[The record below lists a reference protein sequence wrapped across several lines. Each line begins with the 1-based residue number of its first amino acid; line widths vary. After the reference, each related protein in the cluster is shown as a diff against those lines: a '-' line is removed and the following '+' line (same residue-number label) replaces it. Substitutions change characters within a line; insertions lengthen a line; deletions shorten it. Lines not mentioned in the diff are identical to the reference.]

1 MEKMNMFSKGEKTIP
16 VGIDLGTTN
25 TAIAVLGN
33 GGVPSIIPM
42 YKHKVTLPSC
52 VMWDSKTDK
61 YIVGEEAYINRYKSN
76 VIYSVK
82 RLMGTDETIT
92 LVDGDKTKVVTP
104 VEMSAGILKE
114 AVRKASENYGNI
126 KDVVVTVPAYFG
138 DKQVSDT
145 EKAGKLAGL
154 NVLKIF
160 REPTAASLFYAKEI
174 EKKSSKIL
182 IYDLGGG
189 TFDITLV
196 NIIQRKPCKELDDFY
211 GFKFDRKEES
221 SGQTILSVLKTD
233 GDTRL
238 GGDDIDNELLN
249 ICLERLK
256 DKGYDTNLLT
266 KEQLEELRLKMESK
280 KKDGSAAYE
289 IHLDYV
295 LKDGSNLKDIIQIYP
310 VDFTNSTMKIYEKTR
325 KIMKRVLSDVNVNE
339 LDAIV
344 LVGGSTKSI
353 YIKEFL
359 KRDFPNI
366 KINDALNP
374 DEAVALGAAIEAKR
388 LKFNDINMKVY
399 DVLPLA
405 IGVLAD
411 GKVQKVIQQ
420 NQSVPYAKS
429 SIYQTT
435 VDNQKE
441 IKVCIYQ
448 GNSIFPEECTY
459 LGHLIIDNLEPK
471 PAGEAQIVVN
481 LSVNANGL
489 LKVSVSID
497 DKVKE
502 VTLTN
507 LFASKD
513 EKKPTNPINKNN
525 RKLNRWRA
533 FANSLSDP
541 SELNE
546 LLDKFENGEISQSII
561 VDYIQQHQ

>member
-1 MEKMNMFSKGEKTIP
+1 MEKMKMFSEGEKSIP

-25 TAIAVLGN
+25 TAVAVLGN
-33 GGVPSIIPM
+33 RGVPSIIPM
-42 YKHKVTLPSC
+42 YEHKVTLPSC
-52 VMWDSKTDK
+52 VMWDSKTDT
-61 YIVGEEAYINRYKSN
+61 YIVGEEAYKHRYKSN
-76 VIYSVK
+76 TTYSVK
-82 RLMGTDETIT
+82 RLMGSDKTIT
-92 LVDGDKTKVVTP
+92 LVDGDKQKVVTP
-104 VEMSAGILKE
+104 VEMSAEILKE
-114 AVRKASENYGNI
+114 AVRKASRDYGNI
-126 KDVVVTVPAYFG
+126 KDVVITVPAYFG

-160 REPTAASLFYAKEI
+160 REPTAASLFYAKQN

-196 NIIQRKPCKELDDFY
+196 NIIQRNPCKELDDFY
-211 GFKFDRKEES
+211 DFKFNNKSDN

-233 GDTRL
+233 GDTHL
-238 GGDDIDNELLN
+238 GGDDIDNELLDILLN
-249 ICLERLK
+249 RIKE
-256 DKGYDTNLLT
+256 KGYDINLFT
-266 KEQLEELRLKMESK
+266 REQIEELRLKMESK
-280 KKDGSAAYE
+280 KKDGSAAYQ
-289 IHLDYV
+289 ISLKYT
-295 LKDGSNLKDIIQIYP
+295 LKDGSNIDDYIDIYP
-310 VDFTNSTMKIYEKTR
+310 ADFANATMKIYNKSR
-325 KIMKRVLSDVNVNE
+325 KIMKRVLSDVNLQE

-359 KRDFPNI
+359 KRDFPNTI
-366 KINDALNP
+366 INDALNP
-374 DEAVALGAAIEAKR
+374 DEAVALGASIEAKR
-388 LKFNDINMKVY
+388 LKFNDLSMQVY

-411 GKVQKVIQQ
+411 GKIQKVIQQ

-429 SIYQTT
+429 SVYSTT

-441 IKVCIYQ
+441 IKVCVYQ
-448 GNSIFPEECTY
+448 GNSVFPEECTY
-459 LGHLIIDNLEPK
+459 LGHLVIGNLEPK
-471 PAGEAQIVVN
+471 PAGEAKIIVN

-497 DKVKE
+497 DKLKE

-513 EKKPTNPINKNN
+513 KIEKPKSINKNS
-525 RKLNRWRA
+525 RKLNRWRE
-533 FANSLSDP
+533 FAKSLDNP
-541 SELNE
+541 SELNS
-546 LLDKFENGEISQSII
+546 LLDKFEKGEVDQNVII
-561 VDYIQQHQ
+561 NYIKNIK

>member
-1 MEKMNMFSKGEKTIP
+1 MEKMKVFSNKEKSVP

-25 TAIAVLGN
+25 TAVAVLGN
-33 GGVPSIIPM
+33 RGVPTIIPM
-42 YKHKVTLPSC
+42 YNDKITLPSC
-52 VMWDSKTDK
+52 VMWDSKTDT
-61 YIVGEEAYINRYKSN
+61 YIVGEEAYKQRYKSN

-82 RLMGTDETIT
+82 RLMGTDKTIT
-92 LVDGDKTKVVTP
+92 LVYGDKQKVVTP
-104 VEMSAGILKE
+104 IEMSAEILKE
-114 AVRKASENYGNI
+114 AVRKASENYGSVE
-126 KDVVVTVPAYFG
+126 DVVITVPAYFG

-160 REPTAASLFYAKEI
+160 REPTAASLFYARAN

-211 GFKFDRKEES
+211 GFKFNSKGDN

-233 GDTRL
+233 GDTHL

-249 ICLERLK
+249 ICLNKIKE
-256 DKGYDTNLLT
+256 KGYDINQLT
-266 KEQLEELRLKMESK
+266 REQVEELRLKMESK
-280 KKDGSAAYE
+280 KKDGSAAYQISLE
-289 IHLDYV
+289 YT
-295 LKDGSNLKDIIQIYP
+295 LKDESKINDYIEIYP
-310 VDFTNSTMKIYEKTR
+310 ADFANATMKIYNKSR
-325 KIMKRVLSDVNVNE
+325 KIMKRVLSDVNMDE

-359 KRDFPNI
+359 KKDFPNI

-374 DEAVALGAAIEAKR
+374 DEAVALGASIEAKR
-388 LKFNDINMKVY
+388 LKYNDLNMQVY

-429 SIYQTT
+429 SVYVTT
-435 VDNQKE
+435 VDNQEE

-448 GNSIFPEECTY
+448 GNSVFPEECTY

-471 PAGEAQIVVN
+471 PAGKAQILVN

-497 DKVKE
+497 DKLKE
-502 VTLTN
+502 VELTN
-507 LFASKD
+507 LFASKGNGN
-513 EKKPTNPINKNN
+513 KAKPINKNS
-525 RKLNRWRA
+525 RKINRWRE
-533 FANSLSDP
+533 FAKSLSDP
-541 SELNE
+541 SELNS
-546 LLDKFENGEISQSII
+546 LLDKFENGEIEQAVI
-561 VDYIQQHQ
+561 VNYIKNHQ

>member
-1 MEKMNMFSKGEKTIP
+1 MEKMKMFSEGEKSIP

-25 TAIAVLGN
+25 TAVAVLGN
-33 GGVPSIIPM
+33 RGVPSIIPM
-42 YKHKVTLPSC
+42 YEHKVTLPSC
-52 VMWDSKTDK
+52 VMWDSKTDT
-61 YIVGEEAYINRYKSN
+61 YIVGEEAYKHRYKSN
-76 VIYSVK
+76 TTYSVK
-82 RLMGTDETIT
+82 RLMGSDKTIT
-92 LVDGDKTKVVTP
+92 LVDGNKQKVVTP
-104 VEMSAGILKE
+104 VEMSAEILKE
-114 AVRKASENYGNI
+114 AVRKASRDYGNI
-126 KDVVVTVPAYFG
+126 KDVVITVPAYFG

-160 REPTAASLFYAKEI
+160 REPTAASLFYAKQN

-196 NIIQRKPCKELDDFY
+196 NIIQRNPCKELDDFY
-211 GFKFDRKEES
+211 DFKFNNKSDN

-233 GDTRL
+233 GDTHL
-238 GGDDIDNELLN
+238 GGDDIDNELLDILLN
-249 ICLERLK
+249 RIKE
-256 DKGYDTNLLT
+256 KGYDINLFT
-266 KEQLEELRLKMESK
+266 REQIEELRLKMESK
-280 KKDGSAAYE
+280 KKDGSAAYQ
-289 IHLDYV
+289 ISLKYT
-295 LKDGSNLKDIIQIYP
+295 LKDGSNIDDYIDIYP
-310 VDFTNSTMKIYEKTR
+310 ADFANATMKIYNKSR
-325 KIMKRVLSDVNVNE
+325 KIMKRVLSDVNIQE

-359 KRDFPNI
+359 KRDFPNTI
-366 KINDALNP
+366 INDALNP
-374 DEAVALGAAIEAKR
+374 DEAVALGASIEAKR
-388 LKFNDINMKVY
+388 LKFNDLSMQVY

-411 GKVQKVIQQ
+411 GKIQKVIQQ

-429 SIYQTT
+429 SVYSTT

-448 GNSIFPEECTY
+448 GNSVFPEECTY
-459 LGHLIIDNLEPK
+459 LGHLVIDNLEPK
-471 PAGEAQIVVN
+471 PAGEAKIIVN

-497 DKVKE
+497 DKLKE

-513 EKKPTNPINKNN
+513 KIENPKSINKNS
-525 RKLNRWRA
+525 RKLNRWRE
-533 FANSLSDP
+533 FAKSLDNP
-541 SELNE
+541 SELNS
-546 LLDKFENGEISQSII
+546 LLDKFEKGEVDQNVII
-561 VDYIQQHQ
+561 NYIKNIK